1 MDSIKSSSFLNNIS
15 SAFSNVNDSNSNTS
29 NKLDEADNTLSS
41 VRSSM
46 IEQAQQ
52 LGNLQDTLDSVSNT
66 VSNNGNVNINGAI
79 TGELQTTNY
88 DSTIIAEQRVS
99 HINNLKNP
107 KDLEKKRKDLFIEF
121 KEKVLQVKELF
132 VLNKL
137 NDDGSYKQSYEL
149 STSQLEQLKK
159 KIVDLESEI
168 TRENNKLNLRLS
180 SIDED
185 INRELRKRNTLE
197 QKINDEQD
205 EDFSFTQM
213 KQDEVREYRLNIYYL
228 VGIFLGSGLVIKKIM
243 NMGKGKRNNEAMRNM
258 IITINGQEESSRKE
272 MDMRLNEYM
281 ILVVVALSVFG
292 ILLFQTS
299 QKKK

>member
-168 TRENNKLNLRLS
+168 TKENNILNLRLS

-243 NMGKGKRNNEAMRNM
+243 DY
-258 IITINGQEESSRKE
+258 TP
-272 MDMRLNEYM
+272 
-281 ILVVVALSVFG
+281 
-292 ILLFQTS
+292 
-299 QKKK
+299 KK

>member
-1 MDSIKSSSFLNNIS
+1 MNNIESSSSSFLNNVS
-15 SAFSNVNDSNSNTS
+15 SAFSNVNDSNSNTP
-29 NKLDEADNTLSS
+29 NRLNEADNTLSS

-66 VSNNGNVNINGAI
+66 VSNNGKVNINGAV

-107 KDLEKKRKDLFIEF
+107 EDLEKKRSDLFIQF
-121 KEKVLQVKELF
+121 KEKVMEVKELF

-137 NDDGSYKQSYEL
+137 NDDGSYERAYER
-149 STSQLEQLKK
+149 STHELEELKK
-159 KIVDLESEI
+159 KINGLENEI
-168 TRENNKLNLRLS
+168 TKENNILNLRLS

-185 INRELRKRNTLE
+185 INKELRKRNTLE
-197 QKINDEQD
+197 KRINDEQD

-228 VGIFLGSGLVIKKIM
+228 VGIFLGSALVIKKIM
-243 NMGKGKRNNEAMRNM
+243 
-258 IITINGQEESSRKE
+258 
-272 MDMRLNEYM
+272 EY
-281 ILVVVALSVFG
+281 
-292 ILLFQTS
+292 TP
-299 QKKK
+299 KK